1 MSGSN
6 RLAGLKA
13 RPKDITIEE
22 VRRVDEVGEARGFLD
37 RTPRKKP
44 GRKPSPRTWQLHPK
58 VFPQVGEAIAAEAE
72 RLGITQ
78 GQLIERMWQT
88 YEEASLLHDGGLGR
102 VDKRDSA
109 GRRPVIQAHLYVGD
123 DLGAQPDLR
132 R

>member
-13 RPKDITIEE
+13 RPKDTTTEA

-44 GRKPSPRTWQLHPK
+44 GRKPSPRTYQLHPK
-58 VFPQVGEAIAAEAE
+58 VFPRVGEAIAAEAE

-78 GQLIERMWQT
+78 GQLIEQLWDA
-88 YEEASLLHDGGLGR
+88 YDG
-102 VDKRDSA
+102 KTK
-109 GRRPVIQAHLYVGD
+109 
-123 DLGAQPDLR
+123 DLQK
-132 R
+132 

>member
-13 RPKDITIEE
+13 RPKGTSVEE

-44 GRKPSPRTWQLHPK
+44 GRKPSPRTYQLHPK
-58 VFPQVGEAIAAEAE
+58 VFPRVGEAIAAEAQ

-78 GQLIERMWQT
+78 GQLIEQMWEK
-88 YEEASLLHDGGLGR
+88 YHELAE
-102 VDKRDSA
+102 
-109 GRRPVIQAHLYVGD
+109 
-123 DLGAQPDLR
+123 
-132 R
+132 

>member
-13 RPKDITIEE
+13 RPKGTTVEE

-44 GRKPSPRTWQLHPK
+44 GRKPSPRTHQLHPK
-58 VFPQVGEAIAAEAE
+58 VFPTVGQEIAAEAE

-78 GQLIERMWQT
+78 GQLIEEMWT
-88 YEEASLLHDGGLGR
+88 IY
-102 VDKRDSA
+102 KNK
-109 GRRPVIQAHLYVGD
+109 P
-123 DLGAQPDLR
+123 
-132 R
+132 